1 MIKKSFVNQ
10 TGNDCYAEVVINPSA
25 SFERICKV
33 SACRLSRCTASRLD
47 TARRIDRKP
56 LDDEFIWSLVF
67 KQKKQLVVAG
77 LSLLFCV
84 GSNLASPVLSGLLFE
99 TLVMK
104 EPFSTYGTFL
114 TFLVV
119 LYVFEPIISR
129 VYVINVCAIGENVQS
144 MLRREAFR
152 VLLMQ
157 RIEFFDRHRSSE
169 LTSIVTRDLE
179 SLRNFFFSNS
189 SRDRGFRAA
198 LEALGSILVL
208 FGLSWRLGPIL
219 AGVVVATGFTAWI
232 YRQQSKLLEKSSAEA
247 HSRMAMAIDETV
259 SQVRTVRVFAGESLE
274 RERFGS
280 FASDAYISGMG
291 FARAKALL
299 ECLNRGAIHL
309 SLLALYSLGGMLCFV
324 KSCLFDSALPNN

>member
-232 YRQQSKLLEKSSAEA
+232 YRQQSKLLEK
-247 HSRMAMAIDETV
+247 RM
-259 SQVRTVRVFAGESLE
+259 
-274 RERFGS
+274 
-280 FASDAYISGMG
+280 
-291 FARAKALL
+291 
-299 ECLNRGAIHL
+299 
-309 SLLALYSLGGMLCFV
+309 
-324 KSCLFDSALPNN
+324 